1 MRDDTPNTA
10 AIFSNGHLTMSW
22 LVALLVGTL
31 VGSYLAP
38 PPGVLVAVG
47 YGCVATF
54 SWQLARRGR
63 PLLAT
68 AVAGFNAFVL
78 LQVALFPSRNPA
90 YVGVKV
96 AFTMLVALAAVVCM
110 GLWFL
115 RWPERDS

>member
-31 VGSYLAP
+31 VGYLAP
-38 PPGVLVAVG
+38 PVGVLVAVG
-47 YGCVATF
+47 YGGVATF

-68 AVAGFNAFVL
+68 AVAGVNAFVL
-78 LQVALFPSRNPA
+78 LKVALFPSRNPA
-90 YVGVKV
+90 YLGVNV
-96 AFTMLVALAAVVCM
+96 AFTILVALAAVVCM